1 MLDIDAIPEIVKTF
15 SEEKNLEPE
24 VIFKVLEAALAAAA
38 RRRSNEEIDVR
49 VEIDRDTG
57 DYRVF
62 RRWSVVAN
70 ETELEYPEMQMTL
83 EQAQRFA
90 GEIEFSGE
98 IDVGSFVEQEIPKI
112 EKDRI
117 AAQAFKQ
124 VVQQKIREAERE
136 RVVEMYRPQINMML
150 FGTVKRMERGD
161 AIIEVENAE
170 TKGSE
175 AILFRNRMIPK
186 DNLRTGD
193 RLHAILRDVREEARG
208 PQLVLDR
215 MCPELLIELFKLEV
229 PETKEGVVRIC
240 NAARDPGERSKISVH
255 SDDPRVDPIGACVG
269 IRGTRVQAV
278 SNEIAGERVDIIRW
292 SPNSVQ
298 YVVNALAPADVIS
311 IVIEEKEKS
320 MDVVV
325 SDSQLSQAIGRSG
338 QNVRLA
344 SQLTE
349 WNLNILTREQREEK
363 NQQEAKEHAEKL
375 CGQLN
380 VDTAVASVLVENG
393 FKTLEDIV
401 DDPDQKLPTIN
412 EFDKDLIDN
421 IQVRAQDALLEE
433 EFSIYEE
440 ESSKVPDESLLNM
453 DKMDEETAWVLAA
466 NGICTMND
474 LAECSVFD
482 LEEIPDLNKSKE
494 EIEELIMIARAPWF
508 EALENQEESG

>member
-1 MLDIDAIPEIVKTF
+1 MLEFDAIPEIVKTF

-38 RRRSNEEIDVR
+38 RRRSMEEIDAR
-49 VEIDRDTG
+49 VEINRDTG
-57 DYRVF
+57 DYKVF
-62 RRWSVVAN
+62 RQWSVVAN
-70 ETELEYPEMQMTL
+70 ETELEFPEMQMTL
-83 EQAQRFA
+83 DQAQRFSE
-90 GEIEFSGE
+90 EIGYSEE
-98 IDVGSFVEQEIPKI
+98 VVVGGFVEQQTPKI
-112 EKDRI
+112 EKNRI
-117 AAQAFKQ
+117 TAQAFKQ

-136 RVVEMYRPQINMML
+136 KVVELYDSRKGMMV

-161 AIIEVENAE
+161 AIIEVESDQ
-170 TKGSE
+170 TKSSE

-193 RLHAILRDVREEARG
+193 RIRAILLDVRKEARG

-215 MCPELLIELFKLEV
+215 MGPELLIELFKLEV

-311 IVIEEKEKS
+311 IVIEEEKLS

-349 WNLNILTREQREEK
+349 WNLNILTSEQREEK

-375 CGQLN
+375 CDLLN

-393 FKTLEDIV
+393 FKTLEDIFE
-401 DDPDQKLPTIN
+401 DPDKKLQTIN
-412 EFDKDLIDN
+412 EFDKDLIAK
-421 IQVRAQDALLEE
+421 IQLRAQDALLEE

-440 ESSKVPDESLLNM
+440 EQSKVPDETLLNM
-453 DKMDEETAWVLAA
+453 DKMDEDTAWALAA

-474 LAECSVFD
+474 LADCSVFD
-482 LEEIPDLNKSKE
+482 LEEIPDFNKSRE

-508 EALENQEESG
+508 EEMGNQGEQG

>member
-1 MLDIDAIPEIVKTF
+1 MLEFDAIPEIVKTF

-24 VIFKVLEAALAAAA
+24 VIFRVLEVALAAAA
-38 RRRSNEEIDVR
+38 RRRNRDEIDAR

-57 DYRVF
+57 DYKVF
-62 RRWSVVAN
+62 RRWSVVAD
-70 ETELEYPEMQMTL
+70 ESELETPEMQMTL
-83 EQAQRFA
+83 EQAHKYSE
-90 GEIEFSGE
+90 EI
-98 IDVGSFVEQEIPKI
+98 IVGGFVEEPLPKI

-117 AAQAFKQ
+117 TAQAFKQ

-136 RVVEMYRPQINMML
+136 KVVELYSSQIGQMV

-161 AIIEVENAE
+161 AIVEVENTQ
-170 TKGSE
+170 TKSSE

-193 RLHAILRDVREEARG
+193 RIHAILREVRKEARG

-255 SDDPRVDPIGACVG
+255 SDDQRVDPIGACVG

-311 IVIEEKEKS
+311 IVIEEEKHS

-344 SQLTE
+344 SQLTD
-349 WNLNILTREQREEK
+349 WNLNILTREEREEK
-363 NQQEAKEHAEKL
+363 DQQEAKEYAEKL

-393 FKTLEDIV
+393 FKTLADIV
-401 DDPDQKLPTIN
+401 DDTDKKLQTID
-412 EFDKDLIDN
+412 EFDKDLIAN
-421 IQVRAQDALLEE
+421 IQERANDALLEE
-433 EFSIYEE
+433 EFGIYEE
-440 ESSKVPDESLLNM
+440 EISKVPDESLLTM
-453 DKMDEETAWVLAA
+453 DKMDEETAWLLAA

-474 LAECSVFD
+474 LAECSSFD
-482 LEEIPDLNKSKE
+482 LEDISDLNKSKE

-508 EALENQEESG
+508 KDLEDQGE

>member
-1 MLDIDAIPEIVKTF
+1 MLEFDAIPEIVKTF

-24 VIFKVLEAALAAAA
+24 VIFKVLEVALAAAA
-38 RRRSNEEIDVR
+38 RRRSMEEIDAR
-49 VEIDRDTG
+49 VEINRDTG
-57 DYRVF
+57 DYKVF

-70 ETELEYPEMQMTL
+70 ETELEFPKMQMTL
-83 EQAQRFA
+83 DQAQRFSE
-90 GEIEFSGE
+90 EIGYSEE
-98 IDVGSFVEQEIPKI
+98 VVVGGFMEQQTPKI
-112 EKDRI
+112 EKNRI
-117 AAQAFKQ
+117 TAQAFKQ

-136 RVVEMYRPQINMML
+136 KVVELYDSRKGMMV

-161 AIIEVENAE
+161 AIIEVESDQ
-170 TKGSE
+170 TKSSE

-193 RLHAILRDVREEARG
+193 RIHAILHDVRKEARG

-215 MCPELLIELFKLEV
+215 ICPELLIELFKLEV

-240 NAARDPGERSKISVH
+240 KAARDPGERSKISVH

-311 IVIEEKEKS
+311 IVIEEEKLS

-349 WNLNILTREQREEK
+349 WNLNILTSEQREEK

-375 CGQLN
+375 CDLLN

-401 DDPDQKLPTIN
+401 DDPDKKLQTIN
-412 EFDKDLIDN
+412 EFDKDLIEN
-421 IQVRAQDALLEE
+421 IQVRAQDAFLEE

-440 ESSKVPDESLLNM
+440 EKSKVPDESLLNM
-453 DKMDEETAWVLAA
+453 DKMDDDTAWVLAA

-508 EALENQEESG
+508 EALEKQGEQE